1 MLLEVINAIA
11 ALCLVCIC
19 GKYMF
24 HLWNIRSY
32 PPGPFPLPVIGNIHS
47 TLSQPLHIW
56 AAEMAKR
63 YGSVFSA
70 SFGMERIVFINTID
84 PTIVTLLKK
93 STNFSGR
100 PTNHYFIEMFSRGFN
115 NITFSDYGE
124 MWKSR
129 RKLGHTALNML
140 NDNNGNVE
148 SKIVRESEEMHLRI
162 CKEEGEPVDIKKEL
176 GKKKR
181 LEASPP
187 RCSDTYII

>member
-1 MLLEVINAIA
+1 MLLEIINAIV

-56 AAEMAKR
+56 AAEMAEK

-84 PTIVTLLKK
+84 PTIDTLIKK

-100 PTNHYFIEMFSRGFN
+100 PTNHYFLEMFSRGFN

-124 MWKSR
+124 MWRNR

-140 NDNNGNVE
+140 NDDNGNVE
-148 SKIVRESEEMHLRI
+148 SKILRESEEMNLRI
-162 CKEEGEPVDIKKEL
+162 CKNEGDPVDIRKEL
-176 GKKKR
+176 GKKNFLR
-181 LEASPP
+181 QSF
-187 RCSDTYII
+187 